1 MQQDDLQILMKSH
14 GGITNEELIEVV
26 EEKTLNMTVRIKI
39 KTKIWKTP
47 VRFFFYVNSSFS
59 LFLNLNF

>member
-39 KTKIWKTP
+39 KTKTWKTL